1 MVTLLYQFIYY
12 YHKQKHVW
20 NLQTLQQNL
29 GAETIGQY
37 VNLTEA
43 IKRLATAD
51 GIETRGLI
59 KSEEDLQAEMMAQQ
73 QQAQEAQLA
82 QAGQQLAVKGMPQVS
97 PEVIEQAVQN
107 IQT

>member
-1 MVTLLYQFIYY
+1 MTIRDKLIDEFETEREGDEERIRQEELL
-12 YHKQKHVW
+12 K
-20 NLQTLQQNL
+20 
-29 GAETIGQY
+29 
-37 VNLTEA
+37 
-43 IKRLATAD
+43 
-51 GIETRGLI
+51 
-59 KSEEDLQAEMMAQQ
+59 Q